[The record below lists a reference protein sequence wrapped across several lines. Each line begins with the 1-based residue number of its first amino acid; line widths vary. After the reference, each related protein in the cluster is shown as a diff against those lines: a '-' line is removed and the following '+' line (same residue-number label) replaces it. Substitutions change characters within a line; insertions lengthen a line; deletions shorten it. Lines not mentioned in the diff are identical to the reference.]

1 MICDFFVFEFLELKD
16 EYLEF
21 DFEEVLIN
29 YLMDF
34 MLEFGDDFV
43 FVGWQWRLCIDDNW
57 FCVDL
62 LFFYCCLCCLLIV
75 DLKVG
80 KFSYS
85 DVG

>member
-43 FVGWQWRLCIDDNW
+43 FVGW
-57 FCVDL
+57 
-62 LFFYCCLCCLLIV
+62 
-75 DLKVG
+75 
-80 KFSYS
+80 
-85 DVG
+85 